1 MEKLIPQ
8 QKKDWVRGLLISCP
22 FGKPL
27 DDCPLEKF
35 RKIPISE
42 RIKLVDSMEEKQIDQ
57 IIVHHQK
64 CLRQREKIH
73 S

>member
-1 MEKLIPQ
+1 MEELIPQ

-27 DDCPLEKF
+27 YNCPLGKF
-35 RKIPISE
+35 RTIPVSE
-42 RIKLVDSMEEKQIDQ
+42 RLKLVDSMEEKQIDQ
-57 IIVHHQK
+57 IIIYHQK
-64 CLRQREKIH
+64 CLRQRERIH